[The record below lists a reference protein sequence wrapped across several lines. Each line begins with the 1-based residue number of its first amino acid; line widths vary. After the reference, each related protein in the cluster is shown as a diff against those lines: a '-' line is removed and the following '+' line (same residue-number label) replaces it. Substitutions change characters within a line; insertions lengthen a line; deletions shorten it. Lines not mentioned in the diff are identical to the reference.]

1 MVEQHEKTLVPQI
14 RFAGFTDPWEQRK
27 LENYV
32 VVSTT
37 KNVDGKFGKE
47 DVLSVSGEYGVVNQI
62 TFQGRSFAG
71 ASVSNYGVV
80 NTGDVVYTKSPL
92 NSNPYGI
99 IKVNKGIPGIVSTL
113 YAIYHPR
120 DNVYANFIQ
129 VYFEQHK
136 RMNNYMHPLVNKGA
150 KNDMKVRVIGD
161 ITRLDEDIQKRILEL
176 EEATKNNSG
185 LNFQIAINYGS
196 RDEITRAVRTL
207 AEDVKEGKLMPEE
220 VNEACIERYLDTH
233 DIPDPDLLIRTSGE
247 QRLSNYLLWQLAYTE
262 FYFTD
267 VPWPDFS
274 KQELEKAIEQ
284 YNRRDRR
291 YGGVKE
297 E

>member
-1 MVEQHEKTLVPQI
+1 MMNIPQHVAIILDGNGRWAKAKGMP
-14 RFAGFTDPWEQRK
+14 R
-27 LENYV
+27 NYGHAQG
-32 VVSTT
+32 S
-37 KNVDGKFGKE
+37 KNVEKICE
-47 DVLSVSGEYGVVNQI
+47 EAW
-62 TFQGRSFAG
+62 RM
-71 ASVSNYGVV
+71 
-80 NTGDVVYTKSPL
+80 
-92 NSNPYGI
+92 GI
-99 IKVNKGIPGIVSTL
+99 KYLT
-113 YAIYHPR
+113 
-120 DNVYANFIQ
+120 VYAFSTENWNRPKEE
-129 VYFEQHK
+129 VNALMK
-136 RMNNYMHPLVNKGA
+136 LLRNYMKTCLKTAA

-161 ITRLDEDIQKRILEL
+161 ITKLDEDIQKRILEL
-176 EEATKNNSG
+176 EEATKNNGG

-262 FYFTD
+262 FYFID